1 METGKLDTAS
11 KAKNEVAGD
20 LAQTVISTGGKS
32 TPGVW
37 EQISSTK
44 SDSGVG

>member
-11 KAKNEVAGD
+11 KAKNVVAGD
-20 LAQTVISTGGKS
+20 LAQTVISTGWEVYS
-32 TPGVW
+32 GVW
-37 EQISSTK
+37 GQISSTK